1 MEHRSAQ
8 MHPAMPSLEIMEVP
22 PAAQQAG
29 TRACGTVSDML
40 TGMHAGTLKL
50 LDVNMFGWPAHTGR
64 PAVGTSAECCYA
76 CADTPGCNVWNFCPL
91 PQGCGAGCTAAKFGP
106 NASATYVSHSQ
117 A

>member
-1 MEHRSAQ
+1 MLISHVTGF
-8 MHPAMPSLEIMEVP
+8 PDVP
-22 PAAQQAG
+22 
-29 TRACGTVSDML
+29 VS
-40 TGMHAGTLKL
+40 MHAGTLKL

-106 NASATYVSHSQ
+106 NPGATYVSHPPYCNMECVHVLADCTLSLTPRG
-117 A
+117 